1 MVRYLAFSLPADVN
15 LLFNYIWAIAR
26 MSQGEAW
33 TPVCLPGCSDEFQ
46 LHVYTCFKGDNL
58 GMVLV
63 CTEHDPEYFLEC
75 NEYRTAVFDYVNQ
88 KRFTQGEKS
97 KVTIYDEINDM
108 TI

>member
-1 MVRYLAFSLPADVN
+1 
-15 LLFNYIWAIAR
+15 